1 MRGALVSAL
10 RARGVDIVTALE
22 AGMTEHPD
30 EAHLECATREGRV
43 LYSFNVRDFYRLH
56 QEYIARGQSHA
67 GIILAQQQRYS
78 VAEQMRRLLKL
89 MSARSAEEMKNRVEF
104 LSALD

>member
-1 MRGALVSAL
+1 MRGALVRAL
-10 RARGVDIVTALE
+10 RAHGVDVVTALE
-22 AGMTEHPD
+22 AGMIERPD
-30 EAHLECATREGRV
+30 EAHLEFATREGRI
-43 LYSFNVRDFYRLH
+43 LYSFNVRDFHRPH
-56 QEYIARGQSHA
+56 QEHIARGQSHA

-89 MSARSAEEMKNRVEF
+89 VSARSAEEMKNRVEF

>member
-1 MRGALVSAL
+1 MRGALVRAL
-10 RARGVDIVTALE
+10 RAHGVDVVTALE
-22 AGMTEHPD
+22 AGMIERPD
-30 EAHLECATREGRV
+30 EAHLEFATREGRI
-43 LYSFNVRDFYRLH
+43 LYSFNVRDFHRLH
-56 QEYIARGQSHA
+56 QEHIARGQSHA

-89 MSARSAEEMKNRVEF
+89 VSARSAEEMKNRVEF